1 MNTRNVGWRD
11 AGIRGFMGLALL
23 MISTTFQDRPL
34 VALGIGFLALILLG
48 TALSRS
54 CPLYR
59 LLGID
64 GHPRPPHPSGT

>member
-1 MNTRNVGWRD
+1 MTKNVGTVD
-11 AGIRGFMGLALL
+11 AGIRVVLACVLLFLAATYNSRPLPALAL
-23 MISTTFQDRPL
+23 
-34 VALGIGFLALILLG
+34 ALGALILLG